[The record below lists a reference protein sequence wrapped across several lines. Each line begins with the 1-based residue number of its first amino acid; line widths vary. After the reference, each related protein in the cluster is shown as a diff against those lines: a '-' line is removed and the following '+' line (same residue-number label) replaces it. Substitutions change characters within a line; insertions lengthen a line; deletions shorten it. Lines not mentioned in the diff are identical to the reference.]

1 MAPAQQHWIQFTKYE
16 SLEYWRGN
24 FYLTQKVKMPYIK
37 DIFYLG
43 YRMVHFFN
51 HSERNEKKEAM
62 ELGCFLHNK
71 AAWILDKKVGL
82 VVVMILPKESESSHS
97 KKILINIY
105 CYQKAHTRANIG
117 LHPEKQCRGS
127 GSKLDPYS
135 GPFWIRICIP
145 NADPNPR
152 R

>member
-1 MAPAQQHWIQFTKYE
+1 
-16 SLEYWRGN
+16 
-24 FYLTQKVKMPYIK
+24 MPYIK
-37 DIFYLG
+37 VFFNLG

-71 AAWILDKKVGL
+71 AAWILDKKVGR

-97 KKILINIY
+97 
-105 CYQKAHTRANIG
+105 
-117 LHPEKQCRGS
+117 
-127 GSKLDPYS
+127 LDPYS